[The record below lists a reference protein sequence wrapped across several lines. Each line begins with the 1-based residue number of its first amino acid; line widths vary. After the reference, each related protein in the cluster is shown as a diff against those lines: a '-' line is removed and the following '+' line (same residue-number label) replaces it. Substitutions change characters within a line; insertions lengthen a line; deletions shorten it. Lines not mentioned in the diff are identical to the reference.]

1 MLDSCG
7 WNSALAEFQLKLLRI
22 KNQRLIVTLGGVFIV
37 QVVIFTLSNEQFA
50 VETARVQGINDMM
63 EITKVPNAPS
73 YIKGLINLRGNVIS
87 LLDINLILNLEKL
100 DTTQNN
106 IIILHME
113 EELVGIV
120 VDKVD
125 EVLEIDEDI
134 IERVDDEQMELYV
147 KGVINFKDRIV
158 TLIDIDKLLA
168 N

>member
-1 MLDSCG
+1 M
-7 WNSALAEFQLKLLRI
+7 
-22 KNQRLIVTLGGVFIV
+22 

-87 LLDINLILNLEKL
+87 LLDINLILNLQKI

-134 IERVDDEQMELYV
+134 IERVEDEQMELYV